1 MLNDKSLFDRLSGT
15 EEIIYLVEDEK
26 EKQKKSNQ
34 YFKKFPSDKNKVKQT
49 IDRL

>member
-26 EKQKKSNQ
+26 EK
-34 YFKKFPSDKNKVKQT
+34 
-49 IDRL
+49 